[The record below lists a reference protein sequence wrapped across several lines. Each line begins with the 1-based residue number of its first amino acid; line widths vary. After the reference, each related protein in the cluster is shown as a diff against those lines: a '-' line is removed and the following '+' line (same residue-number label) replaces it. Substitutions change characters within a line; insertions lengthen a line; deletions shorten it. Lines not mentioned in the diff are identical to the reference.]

1 MHGLL
6 ILHFLFFFID
16 PEEQYIILIFETGLD
31 PQANAI
37 FEKIITEI
45 GIRNNISDFFVKIT
59 FEEANSRLVA
69 FTKSFEDTSRGSS
82 GPKES
87 KAKHVLLLKN
97 YYFYNF
103 IHIHIVYSIS
113 LKKTSNLICLDY
125 VQTEKM

>member
-6 ILHFLFFFID
+6 TLHFLFFID

-31 PQANAI
+31 PHASAI
-37 FEKIITEI
+37 FQKIITEI

-69 FTKSFEDTSRGSS
+69 FTKSSEDTSRGSS

-87 KAKHVLLLKN
+87 KTKHVLLLKN

-103 IHIHIVYSIS
+103 MHHIV
-113 LKKTSNLICLDY
+113 
-125 VQTEKM
+125 